1 MASRPRKDQILFH
14 TLRQREIGGKGRGV
28 QSATILTRQL
38 YSAITPNE
46 TLYKVE
52 LPGGFLPR
60 RFTPD
65 GKARKPLTEPPSEI
79 NTSSQDDWQLKLED
93 DNFSRYFQFLYH
105 SEIVQ
110 EPRHSLCKEF
120 CLVSSD
126 HQYMI
131 LASSAPSRSAPGES
145 RQYLCSLNSI
155 SALMDTIFYSVDMQT
170 GQVVDTLCFQN
181 DYILL
186 PQHAGV
192 SLFQNIFAV
201 MSVQNQTIHLYQ
213 IMGTGYLRKLRSIG
227 WFNNEDEESLLR
239 QHIAKETA
247 FRENQESAMKM
258 YEHHGLKRTASMA
271 DLDQPPSHTMP
282 YFLPHRATSN
292 SPRSTVSNDA
302 LPVHELEDMSSAL
315 PDPTHADIGDE
326 REQKYEEDPRLIS
339 GFRQKFMV
347 YMFRQ
352 AASAKDSGV
361 SLRHFYCNFDA
372 FAQMKLWR
380 IQLLSGNRILIKLN
394 IVTQTSG
401 RQTEASI
408 QLAVYVVYNIAA
420 AKVETVFDNSS
431 TSVLEFY
438 EEHADILRGVPH
450 DGITWHGSTYTNSE
464 LTKDA
469 LKRHIYV
476 WRYAK
481 NGGRGEAMRRLA
493 LSFPQCPQSYLE
505 CPYFDQSMFS
515 FDDKFVSSLDGPK
528 SSLGSPIKFYAR
540 KGGRMKFKLDPNP
553 MPFLTRRDS
562 STARRFTT
570 FIPHPT
576 LPFIISK
583 QHVMM
588 RPTITQLRIDHLP
601 EHFNPEELCHAF
613 PSPRD
618 TPSTDPL
625 DTADNTVHPEDFGP
639 AFSGLHALIS
649 GAVDFTMSLCRVRSD
664 IGKLPPTEPK
674 TRLLRTDSGRS
685 LNEMNMSGQ
694 QFEPMSSTTLKNS
707 T

>member
-65 GKARKPLTEPPSEI
+65 GKLLIGYTRQGDGIRVYTFRYPGKPLTELPSEI

-282 YFLPHRATSN
+282 YFLPHRATFN

-420 AKVETVFDNSS
+420 AEVETVFDNSS

-540 KGGRMKFKLDPNP
+540 KSGRMKFKLDPNP

-588 RPTITQLRIDHLP
+588 RPTIVNFHVYSERPCNI
-601 EHFNPEELCHAF
+601 
-613 PSPRD
+613 
-618 TPSTDPL
+618 
-625 DTADNTVHPEDFGP
+625 
-639 AFSGLHALIS
+639 
-649 GAVDFTMSLCRVRSD
+649 
-664 IGKLPPTEPK
+664 
-674 TRLLRTDSGRS
+674 
-685 LNEMNMSGQ
+685 
-694 QFEPMSSTTLKNS
+694 
-707 T
+707 

>member
-1 MASRPRKDQILFH
+1 MATRPRKDQILFH

-38 YSAITPNE
+38 YSVITPNE

-52 LPGGFLPR
+52 LPDGFVPR

-65 GKARKPLTEPPSEI
+65 GKLLVGYNRQGDGIRVYSLRYPAKPLSELPSEI
-79 NTSSQDDWQLKLED
+79 TTNDTEHERQTKLED
-93 DNFSRYFQFLYH
+93 ATFSRYFKFLYD
-105 SEIVQ
+105 SEIIQ
-110 EPRHSLCKEF
+110 EQRHSLCKDF
-120 CLVSSD
+120 CLVTYD
-126 HQYMI
+126 HQYLI
-131 LASSAPSRSAPGES
+131 LASSAHSRCTPEES
-145 RQYLCSLNSI
+145 RQFLCSLNSI
-155 SALMDTIFYSVDMQT
+155 STLMDTIFYSVDIQT
-170 GQVVDTLCFQN
+170 GQVIDTLCFLN

-192 SLFQNIFAV
+192 SLLQNLFAV

-213 IMGTGYLRKLRSIG
+213 IMGTGRLRKLRSMG

-247 FRENQESAMKM
+247 FRKNQESVLNVC
-258 YEHHGLKRTASMA
+258 EHHGLKRRASMA
-271 DLDQPPSHTMP
+271 ELDLPSGESYT
-282 YFLPHRATSN
+282 LPHILSHRALSPSVAH
-292 SPRSTVSNDA
+292 SPRSTTSNDTT
-302 LPVHELEDMSSAL
+302 LVHELEDTVSDL
-315 PDPTHADIGDE
+315 PGTANPDMDID
-326 REQKYEEDPRLIS
+326 REQKYEEDPKLIS

-347 YMFRQ
+347 YLYRK
-352 AASAKDSGV
+352 AANTKDNGV

-380 IQLLSGNRILIKLN
+380 IQLLSGNKILVKLN
-394 IVTQTSG
+394 IVGQTPG
-401 RQTEASI
+401 RQTEGSI
-408 QLAVYVVYNIAA
+408 QLAVFVIYNMAIAE
-420 AKVETVFDNSS
+420 VESVFDNSS
-431 TSVLEFY
+431 TSVLDFY

-505 CPYFDQSMFS
+505 SPYFDQSIFS
-515 FDDKFVSSLDGPK
+515 FDDKFVSSLDGLK
-528 SSLGSPIKFYAR
+528 SSQGSPIKFYAR
-540 KGGRMKFKLDPNP
+540 KSGRMKFKLDPNP
-553 MPFLTRRDS
+553 MPFLTRRES

-570 FIPHPT
+570 YIPHPT

-588 RPTITQLRIDHLP
+588 RPTIVNFHVFGDRHS
-601 EHFNPEELCHAF
+601 FVCK
-613 PSPRD
+613 D
-618 TPSTDPL
+618 TKNGCATK
-625 DTADNTVHPEDFGP
+625 VH
-639 AFSGLHALIS
+639 SHALQGIH
-649 GAVDFTMSLCRVRSD
+649 
-664 IGKLPPTEPK
+664 
-674 TRLLRTDSGRS
+674 
-685 LNEMNMSGQ
+685 
-694 QFEPMSSTTLKNS
+694 
-707 T
+707 

>member
-1 MASRPRKDQILFH
+1 M
-14 TLRQREIGGKGRGV
+14 
-28 QSATILTRQL
+28 
-38 YSAITPNE
+38 
-46 TLYKVE
+46 
-52 LPGGFLPR
+52 
-60 RFTPD
+60 
-65 GKARKPLTEPPSEI
+65 TEPPSEI
-79 NTSSQDDWQLKLED
+79 NINAGQDDWQLKLED
-93 DNFSRYFQFLYH
+93 DVFSRYFQFLYH
-105 SEIVQ
+105 SEIIQ

-120 CLVSSD
+120 CLVSTD

-131 LASSAPSRSAPGES
+131 LASSAPSRCTSAES

-155 SALMDTIFYSVDMQT
+155 STLMDTIFYSVDIQT

-192 SLFQNIFAV
+192 SLFRNLFAV
-201 MSVQNQTIHLYQ
+201 MSVQNQTIHLFQ
-213 IMGTGYLRKLRSIG
+213 IMGTGCLRKLRSIG

-247 FRENQESAMKM
+247 FRENQEGVLKM

-271 DLDQPPSHTMP
+271 ELDQSPRESHTMP
-282 YFLPHRATSN
+282 YLLPHRAPSPSIAH
-292 SPRSTVSNDA
+292 SPRSAVSNDA
-302 LPVHELEDMSSAL
+302 LPVHELEDTTAEL
-315 PDPTHADIGDE
+315 PEPTTADMEDE

-339 GFRQKFMV
+339 GFRQKFMI
-347 YMFRQ
+347 YLYRR
-352 AASAKDSGV
+352 AANAKDSGV

-380 IQLLSGNRILIKLN
+380 IQLLSGNKILIKLN

-401 RQTEASI
+401 RTEASI
-408 QLAVYVVYNIAA
+408 QLAVYVIYNIATA
-420 AKVETVFDNSS
+420 EVESVFDNSS
-431 TSVLEFY
+431 TTVLDFY
-438 EEHADILRGVPH
+438 EQHADILRGVPH
-450 DGITWHGSTYTNSE
+450 EGITWHGSTYTNSE

-540 KGGRMKFKLDPNP
+540 KSGRMKFKLDPNP

-588 RPTITQLRIDHLP
+588 RPTIVNFHVYSERPCNI
-601 EHFNPEELCHAF
+601 
-613 PSPRD
+613 
-618 TPSTDPL
+618 
-625 DTADNTVHPEDFGP
+625 
-639 AFSGLHALIS
+639 
-649 GAVDFTMSLCRVRSD
+649 
-664 IGKLPPTEPK
+664 
-674 TRLLRTDSGRS
+674 
-685 LNEMNMSGQ
+685 
-694 QFEPMSSTTLKNS
+694 
-707 T
+707 